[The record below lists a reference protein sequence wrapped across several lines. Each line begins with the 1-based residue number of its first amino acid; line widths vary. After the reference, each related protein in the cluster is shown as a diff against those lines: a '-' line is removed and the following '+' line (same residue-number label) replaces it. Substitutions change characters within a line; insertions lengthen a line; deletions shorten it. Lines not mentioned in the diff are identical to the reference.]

1 MSTPPEDIINDAPEV
16 ASEPATQD
24 LPKDLE
30 ALTEEELLKKAIEYR
45 DLSQRLAADYQNL
58 QRDTDRRM
66 ADVRKYAVENLIMEI
81 APLIDYFDSAFAA
94 VPEAERESNW
104 MKGIKYIQDHLM
116 NVLKQNNVSL
126 IETVGKDF
134 DADLHEAIGE
144 EDSDAK
150 PHSIIK
156 QVQAGFKLNDKVV
169 KHAKVITAKEQDK
182 EKPKQKDEV
191 NNEVNNN

>member
-1 MSTPPEDIINDAPEV
+1 MSNTPPPNTPPEDTLNEMFDETV
-16 ASEPATQD
+16 SEPVTSESIPKD

-58 QRDTDRRM
+58 QRDTDRRL

-81 APLIDYFDSAFAA
+81 APIVDYFDSAFAA
-94 VPEAERESNW
+94 VPEADRDSNW

-116 NVLKQNNVSL
+116 NVLKQNNVTL
-126 IETVGKDF
+126 IETVGHDF
-134 DADLHEAIGE
+134 DPNLHEAVGE

-156 QVQAGFKLNDKVV
+156 QVQAGFTLNDKVI
-169 KHAKVITAKEQDK
+169 KHAKVITAKEVETQ
-182 EKPKQKDEV
+182 
-191 NNEVNNN
+191 

>member
-1 MSTPPEDIINDAPEV
+1 MSNTPPPNTPPDEALEQALNEEAVPEIV
-16 ASEPATQD
+16 PQA

-81 APLIDYFDSAFAA
+81 APLVDYFDSAFAA
-94 VPEAERESNW
+94 VPEADRESSW

-116 NVLKQNNVSL
+116 SVLKQNNVTL
-126 IETVGKDF
+126 IETVGHDF
-134 DADLHEAIGE
+134 DSALHEAVGE
-144 EDSDAK
+144 EVSDAK

-156 QVQAGFKLNDKVV
+156 QVQAGFKLNDKVI
-169 KHAKVITAKEQDK
+169 KHAKVITAKEPETQT
-182 EKPKQKDEV
+182 E
-191 NNEVNNN
+191 N

>member
-1 MSTPPEDIINDAPEV
+1 MSNTSPPNTQLDDILDNALDEDA
-16 ASEPATQD
+16 

-81 APLIDYFDSAFAA
+81 APIVDYFDSAFAA
-94 VPEAERESNW
+94 VPESDRDSSW

-116 NVLKQNNVSL
+116 SVLKQNNVTL
-126 IETVGKDF
+126 IETVGHDF
-134 DADLHEAIGE
+134 DASLHEAVGE
-144 EDSDAK
+144 EVSDAK

-156 QVQAGFKLNDKVV
+156 QVQAGFKLNDKVI
-169 KHAKVITAKEQDK
+169 KHAKVITAKELETQT
-182 EKPKQKDEV
+182 E
-191 NNEVNNN
+191 N